1 MTCKERDMINTLKI
15 RKVQGDQAIPE
26 VTKAEISPPYRGYP
40 IIDGDKCGRCTRCR
54 EVCPVDAISTR
65 PLSIDMGKCVFCGDC
80 ARLCPEHAITFSTFF
95 KLSSTSR
102 EYLTVG
108 GKKTPEEYHAG
119 AIEVRKE
126 IKRIFG
132 ASFKLRQ
139 VSAAGCNGC
148 EWELNASGN
157 PNFDMGRFGIDI
169 VASPRH
175 ADGILITGP
184 ISSNMAPALEDAYQC
199 TPDPKVVIL
208 AGSCA
213 ISGGVFRDSPALN
226 REFLEKRKVDLYI
239 PGCPV
244 HPLTV
249 VNGII
254 DFLGR

>member
-1 MTCKERDMINTLKI
+1 MVNTLKI
-15 RKVQGDQAIPE
+15 RKIQGDQAIPD
-26 VTKAEISPPYRGYP
+26 VTRAEIRSPFRGYP
-40 IIDGDKCGRCTRCR
+40 SIVGSKCGRCTSCSAI
-54 EVCPVDAISTR
+54 CPVEAISSQ
-65 PLSIDMGKCVFCGDC
+65 PLSIDLGKCIFCGDC
-80 ARLCPEHAITFSTFF
+80 VKACPEKAIAFSTFY
-95 KLSSTSR
+95 KLASTSR
-102 EYLTVG
+102 DYLVVDGSRTA
-108 GKKTPEEYHAG
+108 EDYLSG
-119 AIEVRKE
+119 AIETRKE

-132 ASFKLRQ
+132 TSFKLRQ

-148 EWELNASGN
+148 EWELNACGN

-184 ISSNMAPALEDAYQC
+184 ISENMAPALEDAYLC

-213 ISGGVFRDSPALN
+213 ISGGVFKGSPAVN
-226 REFLEKRKVDLYI
+226 REFLERHRVDLYI

-249 VNGII
+249 VNGLIR
-254 DFLGR
+254 FLGR

>member
-1 MTCKERDMINTLKI
+1 MINTLKI
-15 RKVQGDQAIPE
+15 RKVQGDQAIPD
-26 VTKAEISPPYRGYP
+26 VTAAEIRQPFRGYP
-40 IIDGDKCGRCTRCR
+40 ILDGSKCGKCTLCIER
-54 EVCPVDAISTR
+54 CPVGAVSSG
-65 PLSIDMGKCVFCGDC
+65 PLSVDLGKCVFCGDC
-80 ARLCPEHAITFSTFF
+80 EALCPGESIKFSTFF

-102 EYLTVG
+102 NYLVVDG
-108 GKKTPEEYHAG
+108 SKTPDQYFSG
-119 AIEVRKE
+119 AIDARKE

-148 EWELNASGN
+148 EWELNACGN

-184 ISSNMAPALEDAYQC
+184 VSENMAPALEDAYMC

-226 REFLEKRKVDLYI
+226 REFLDKHHVDLYI

-244 HPLTV
+244 HPLAV
-249 VNGII
+249 INGLLG
-254 DFLGR
+254 FLGR

>member
-1 MTCKERDMINTLKI
+1 MIDILKI
-15 RKVQGDQAIPE
+15 RKNQGYQAIPD
-26 VTKAEISPPYRGYP
+26 VTKAEIKSPFRGYP
-40 IIDGDKCGRCTRCR
+40 TMDGSKCGKCSVCR
-54 EVCPVDAISTR
+54 DICPVEAISKK
-65 PLSIDMGKCVFCGDC
+65 PLSIDMGKCIFCGDC
-80 ARLCPEHAITFSTFF
+80 ERLCPQKSIAFTTGYKIAA
-95 KLSSTSR
+95 TSR
-102 EYLTVG
+102 EYLVVDG
-108 GKKTPEEYHAG
+108 SKTAEQYLAG
-119 AIEVRKE
+119 AIEARKE

-132 ASFKLRQ
+132 GSFKLRQ

-175 ADGILITGP
+175 ADGVLITGP
-184 ISSNMAPALEDAYQC
+184 ISENMAPALEDAYMC

-213 ISGGVFRDSPALN
+213 ISGGVFSGSPALN
-226 REFLEKRKVDLYI
+226 REFLEKRRVDLYI

-249 VNGII
+249 VNGLIQ
-254 DFLGR
+254 FMGVKTKR